1 MPQIDG
7 CSTLQAS
14 LFGAQ
19 DGNGLSLVYYFTLPE
34 GWEPNDVGNPA
45 ALEMLQRFI
54 HDGREQDKYALLL
67 VQNLWQSI
75 AAGLS
80 VHQCLQYS
88 AVQLV
93 CVMHQYILEVM
104 TLHQAL

>member
-1 MPQIDG
+1 M
-7 CSTLQAS
+7 LQAS

-54 HDGREQDKYALLL
+54 HDGREQDKYAQLM
-67 VQNLWQSI
+67 QKPQQGI
-75 AAGLS
+75 AAETHCVCDGS
-80 VHQCLQYS
+80 CSKVQCSL
-88 AVQLV
+88 
-93 CVMHQYILEVM
+93 CV
-104 TLHQAL
+104 TLMLCSSTTDSQ